1 SPAPGP
7 TGRARG
13 RGSARSLRERGLEP
27 GDLRRVPVRVF
38 GIDLEPAFAVVAAA
52 LGMPAELPPVRLGH
66 HVQELRRG
74 LARGPERQQR
84 RLDRARLVVEP
95 PRPLRLVV
103 SLDHRVGLGEELPQA
118 RRALRLAVRQVV
130 DDLGGGPLAG
140 ERSRR
145 QLARR
150 KSLERLHDL
159 GVAGLVLRDERVAR
173 VRVHVGLLSH
183 TGALAHPG
191 SFEAASVITGTK
203 RAAPYPGVDHKFS
216 WTGLDVRWNLR
227 DPSEMVTPYILT
239 GLGFGRTQDLDLNLV
254 SRRGSPSA
262 GAGVLMS
269 VRGRQ
274 R

>member
-1 SPAPGP
+1 
-7 TGRARG
+7 
-13 RGSARSLRERGLEP
+13 
-27 GDLRRVPVRVF
+27 
-38 GIDLEPAFAVVAAA
+38 
-52 LGMPAELPPVRLGH
+52 
-66 HVQELRRG
+66 
-74 LARGPERQQR
+74 
-84 RLDRARLVVEP
+84 ARLVVEP

-191 SFEAASVITGTK
+191 SVSAAVARGLAG
-203 RAAPYPGVDHKFS
+203 RPDAA
-216 WTGLDVRWNLR
+216 
-227 DPSEMVTPYILT
+227 
-239 GLGFGRTQDLDLNLV
+239 
-254 SRRGSPSA
+254 PSA
-262 GAGVLMS
+262 GPRTGALPLTCRMPDATTYRLSACLGPRSLLAYGPSAPRPVPSARLACERTGIQE
-269 VRGRQ
+269 VRHPCPASSACPSSSCW
-274 R
+274 